1 VSHESVD
8 CSRSPASLLLLSICS
23 MFLNLIW
30 REVISEWREV
40 PIGRVNTVFRWIFCE
55 ENERRNSHDCFSHKP
70 AQGHGNVQPTVAA
83 AAPQGSLSADGDYQL
98 VQYAVLFPLYN
109 QYEAESSSLAVIPWG
124 R

>member
-23 MFLNLIW
+23 MFLNSIW

-40 PIGRVNTVFRWIFCE
+40 PIGRVNTVFRWIFRE
-55 ENERRNSHDCFSHKP
+55 ENERRNSHDCFSVLT
-70 AQGHGNVQPTVAA
+70 GHGHVQPTLAA